1 MTFAR
6 LPTYTLYGLDG
17 PDRLVVV
24 GADSNNDIV
33 VARFWL

>member
-1 MTFAR
+1 MTFA
-6 LPTYTLYGLDG
+6 YGLALDG

-24 GADSNNDIV
+24 GADESNNDFV